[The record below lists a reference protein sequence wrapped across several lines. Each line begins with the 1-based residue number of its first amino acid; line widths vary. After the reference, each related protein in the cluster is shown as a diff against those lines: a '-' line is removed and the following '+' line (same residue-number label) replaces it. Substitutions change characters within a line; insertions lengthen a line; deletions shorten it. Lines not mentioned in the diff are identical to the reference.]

1 MKILKRIGIGLL
13 SLIGIL
19 LVVIIGYVGYMQ
31 MHYYR
36 ISDNRKLTVKNNQ
49 AKKLSLYHP
58 YSIIT
63 YNVSF
68 GAYNH
73 NFDFFMDKG
82 ELKNGKKRKVP
93 AVPRFLSN
101 LFLIRL
107 MVLLRP

>member
-36 ISDNRKLTVKNNQ
+36 IPDNRKLTVKNNQ
-49 AKKLSLYHP
+49 AKKLSLYHL

-63 YNVSF
+63 YNVGF

-73 NFDFFMDKG
+73 NFDFSWTKVN
-82 ELKNGKKRKVP
+82 LRTAQKCKVP

-107 MVLLRP
+107 MALLRP

>member
-1 MKILKRIGIGLL
+1 MKILKRIGIVLL

-19 LVVIIGYVGYMQ
+19 LVVITGYVGYMQ

-36 ISDNRKLTVKNNQ
+36 IPDNRKLTVKNNQ
-49 AKKLSLYHP
+49 SKQLSLHHP

-63 YNVSF
+63 YNVGF

-82 ELKNGKKRKVP
+82 ELKTERKRKAHVELH
-93 AVPRFLSN
+93 FLN
-101 LFLIRL
+101 KLF
-107 MVLLRP
+107 

>member
-36 ISDNRKLTVKNNQ
+36 IPDNRKLSIKNNQ
-49 AKKLSLYHP
+49 SKQLSLHHL

-63 YNVSF
+63 YNVGF

-82 ELKNGKKRKVP
+82 ELKTAQKRKGHVVLP
-93 AVPRFLSN
+93 FLN
-101 LFLIRL
+101 NPFLLQPTVSSR
-107 MVLLRP
+107 R